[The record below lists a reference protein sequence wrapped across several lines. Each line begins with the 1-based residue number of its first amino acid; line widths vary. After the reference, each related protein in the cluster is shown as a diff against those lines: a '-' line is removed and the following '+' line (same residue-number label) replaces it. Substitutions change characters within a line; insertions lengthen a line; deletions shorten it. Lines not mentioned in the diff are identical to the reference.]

1 MTLTR
6 VLGDGEQKASRKKA
20 RCKELRTKFICVVF
34 AATVASLFERCVRLD
49 FFPLVCRCEMEA
61 HLFGHVSHERL
72 LLSDLF
78 SRCCG
83 CVGLARSFMEMGA
96 CSSCCLGVGQCS
108 LDWAFVGSACTMCHS
123 CDCCTVEDWSCSA
136 RLE

>member
-6 VLGDGEQKASRKKA
+6 VLGDGEQKASSKKA

-34 AATVASLFERCVRLD
+34 AATVASLFEMCVRLD
-49 FFPLVCRCEMEA
+49 FFHLCEMEA
-61 HLFGHVSHERL
+61 HLFRHVSHERL

-78 SRCCG
+78 SRYCG
-83 CVGLARSFMEMGA
+83 CVGLARPFLDMDA

-108 LDWAFVGSACTMCHS
+108 LD
-123 CDCCTVEDWSCSA
+123 
-136 RLE
+136 